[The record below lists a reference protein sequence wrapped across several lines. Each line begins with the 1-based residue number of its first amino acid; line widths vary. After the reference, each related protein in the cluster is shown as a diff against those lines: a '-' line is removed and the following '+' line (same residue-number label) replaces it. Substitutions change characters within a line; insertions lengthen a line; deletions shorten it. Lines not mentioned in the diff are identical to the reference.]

1 MAGAQ
6 KQEFG
11 LSRSCRVGARGANL
25 LPQED
30 RQPVFVLCG
39 STEGSMDRPWS
50 GLSWEP
56 PPSLP
61 RERGRDAA
69 VGGES

>member
-6 KQEFG
+6 RQEIG

-30 RQPVFVLCG
+30 YQPVFVLCG
-39 STEGSMDRPWS
+39 SMDRRWN
-50 GLSWEP
+50 GLSWGTP
-56 PPSLP
+56 T
-61 RERGRDAA
+61 
-69 VGGES
+69 